1 MLHREI
7 QDYTQSLK
15 HETCKGEMFYGKR
28 PDCVESLNHEV
39 CKGEMLYGGET
50 WLYKTNV
57 PLHAQNQLMK
67 TNSIAFRVRSTW

>member
-50 WLYKTNV
+50 
-57 PLHAQNQLMK
+57 
-67 TNSIAFRVRSTW
+67 